1 MKMIIFRV
9 DDRLIHGQ
17 VVEGWIK
24 NFHIPQVLIANNRV
38 RDNDMQQMI
47 LQSAVPPRTAVTFF
61 SLDELKTAWEGFS
74 KRQPTL
80 VLFESIFD
88 LMLCDDLIN
97 NNTYI
102 NIGCVASREHS
113 ISLSDTVFLEP
124 EEIKYLLDLA
134 TRWDVHVKKLPWDRD
149 ADISGKLHTGKTQP

>member
-17 VVEGWIK
+17 VIEGWIK

-38 RDNDMQQMI
+38 RGNAMQQMI
-47 LQSAVPPRTAVTFF
+47 LQSVVPPKTAVNFL
-61 SLDELKTAWEGFS
+61 SLDELKSDWDSFS
-74 KRQPTL
+74 KRKQML

-88 LMLCDDLIN
+88 LMLCDSLIN
-97 NNTYI
+97 NNTYV

-113 ISLSDTVFLEP
+113 ISVTDTVFLEP
-124 EEIKYLLDLA
+124 DEIQYLQDLA
-134 TRWDVHVKKLPWDRD
+134 NRWDVHVKKLPWDRD
-149 ADISGKLHTGKTQP
+149 ADISGKLPQ

>member
-24 NFHIPQVLIANNRV
+24 NFHIPQVFIANNRI
-38 RDNDMQQMI
+38 RDNAVQQMI
-47 LQSAVPPRTAVTFF
+47 LQSVVPPRTALRFF
-61 SLDELKTAWEGFS
+61 SLDELKDAWESFS
-74 KRQPTL
+74 KRLPML

-88 LMLCDDLIN
+88 LMFCDSLIN
-97 NNTYI
+97 NNIYV
-102 NIGCVASREHS
+102 NIGCIASREHS

-124 EEIKYLLDLA
+124 DEIKYLQELSN
-134 TRWDVHVKKLPWDRD
+134 RWEVHVKKLPWDRD
-149 ADISGKLHTGKTQP
+149 ANISGKL